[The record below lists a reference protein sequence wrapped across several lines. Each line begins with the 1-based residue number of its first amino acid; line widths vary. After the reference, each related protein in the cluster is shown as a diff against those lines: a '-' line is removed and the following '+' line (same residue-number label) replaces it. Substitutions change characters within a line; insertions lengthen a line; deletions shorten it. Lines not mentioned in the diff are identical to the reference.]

1 MVCKEEVFS
10 WFQNL
15 RGSKRIE
22 AMCCFLNMCYPLE
35 LRFYGTC
42 LEDLGRKDFYIFKED
57 EIKANDLTEVL
68 KIRNIHEHSNRSK
81 LIVML
86 SLLNSSNTICAGEL
100 FKVLSEEIKIEI
112 LASMGIFS
120 DFKLVEHYLL
130 ILTLAQHH
138 PAFNFEQQTF
148 LTNLSISLENYVTE
162 LYSKVKCEE
171 SYLPSSYVPGRMSSH
186 GMQEKVFSSIP
197 HSYRHT
203 SPRCSS
209 ESQHN
214 QVQITSLKVKPP
226 HKKLCLRIRVAWEN
240 NKITDAFKTPHDL
253 LVFHQKLVQ
262 MFPTEAKNNNQ
273 DKCIPSLPHV
283 IGTWNKQS
291 ILTDSV
297 ANSAAEYI
305 QQLNSR
311 LPSYIIESEF
321 FRNFFTPSYP
331 NRAVLSRNSR
341 TSESGSMDMP
351 QRNSRLRSLT
361 IYNSRMSDNSPK
373 HHPENRQKTMPM
385 TGQRKQYENGSNTSS
400 RPSPVNSPIESP
412 LSSPY
417 ASPLNSETN
426 SRAPSPWNAATSN
439 PDRAISNNCP
449 ESSAVERIHPKED
462 QWNTIQNY
470 KFEELQAMPVQELE
484 SLSIIKDA
492 GIKSSKDTDSKSL
505 PNGIIGCYIPKSA
518 VFLKSGPLLQANSND
533 SSPVCSEYSSPPQ
546 SPSPGETCN
555 QSSSLSSGNEENIEK
570 RPLSKALTEMCKVD
584 ETGPNIPDSPFKR
597 TDDDSILMKGG
608 LNRSS
613 VSVIPFA
620 AVPYSSIVTPI
631 PPPQSM
637 KPPYLPITCRT
648 NNVPQNLSPG
658 TVVFDNQFSRVPL
671 PSALTFLPGPQR
683 SHAATPDRVLSP
695 SSLPISTVTPFPVVT
710 SGCSTVPSATCSFST
725 HRSSNNVTAV
735 THSGA
740 SSNRY
745 TSKSNVARDSDMI
758 NKQVQQTADTPYA
771 TSYILNTSAPLTAV
785 SCSCFTTNS
794 ARPSPAPSPSIM
806 SPGATAQPSAVPVSM
821 SYLGM
826 PYLFHSIPFL
836 QTQTPANGFVPQPGI
851 ANSGQNFSFTLPNG
865 MTAISPEL
873 IYPGQ
878 TFTLQ
883 SPSTQST
890 PCPVATPASQC
901 YGAFPQTSAVPIKL
915 VTCFNCGKVG
925 HRGPECKEQTMD
937 DMNKSGKFQLNYNP
951 VPKLSDCHE

>member
-171 SYLPSSYVPGRMSSH
+171 SYLPSSYVPGRM
-186 GMQEKVFSSIP
+186 
-197 HSYRHT
+197 
-203 SPRCSS
+203 CSS

-226 HKKLCLRIRVAWEN
+226 HKKMCLRIRVAWEN

-291 ILTDSV
+291 ILTDNV

-373 HHPENRQKTMPM
+373 HHPENRQKTMPI

-492 GIKSSKDTDSKSL
+492 GTKSSKDTDILKSS
-505 PNGIIGCYIPKSA
+505 PKS
-518 VFLKSGPLLQANSND
+518 
-533 SSPVCSEYSSPPQ
+533 
-546 SPSPGETCN
+546 SPGETCN

-570 RPLSKALTEMCKVD
+570 RPSSKTLTEMCKVD

-597 TDDDSILMKGG
+597 TDDDSILMKGS

-631 PPPQSM
+631 PPPQS
-637 KPPYLPITCRT
+637 
-648 NNVPQNLSPG
+648 